1 MTIEAIDVFHV
12 EIPYKA
18 PFETSF
24 GREDT
29 KACLLV
35 RIQVDGLEGWGEAPV
50 MRAPL
55 YNEETI
61 DTAWSVLE
69 HFLVPPLMGRP
80 VPAPRVFAQQVAPIR
95 RNHMAKAG
103 VEAALWDLEAQK
115 QGKSLAQVLGG
126 ARKQIDVGVSIGIE
140 PTVDEVA
147 ARVEQYLAQG
157 YRRIKVKIKPG
168 FDLALVRR
176 LRERFGDI
184 LLQVDANSAYSLA
197 DAPTFKAFDDYN
209 LLLIEQ
215 PLEEDDIVDH
225 AKLQAQL
232 RTPICLDESIVH
244 ERAARAALELK
255 ACRVINIK
263 QARVGG
269 LAAAIAI
276 HDVCQTHGV
285 PVWCGGMLETGI
297 GRAANI
303 ALCALPNFS
312 LPADLSASDRYFHE
326 DLIDPPVRLNP
337 NGTITVPTTPGLG
350 VHIVPERIERYTVR
364 KARFA
369 AQRTGAGR
377 LPSDPAE

>member
-1 MTIEAIDVFHV
+1 MKIDAIDVFHI
-12 EIPYKA
+12 EMPYKA

-29 KACLLV
+29 KACLLLRV
-35 RIQVDGLEGWGEAPV
+35 QADGAEGWGEAPV

-55 YNEETI
+55 YNEETV

-69 HFLVPPLMGRP
+69 HFLIPPLLGRP
-80 VPAPRVFAQQVAPIR
+80 MPTPHAFAQQVAPIR

-103 VEAALWDLEAQK
+103 LEAALWDLEAQR
-115 QGKSLAQVLGG
+115 QRKSLAEVLGG
-126 ARKQIDVGVSIGIE
+126 TRKQISVGVSVGLE
-140 PTVDEVA
+140 PTIDQVV
-147 ARVEQYLAQG
+147 ARVERFLADG
-157 YRRIKVKIKPG
+157 YRRVKIKIKPG
-168 FDLALVRR
+168 MDVDLARAVRR
-176 LRERFGDI
+176 RFGDI
-184 LLQVDANSAYSLA
+184 LLQVDANSAYSLS
-197 DAPTFKAFDDYN
+197 DAPTFQAMEDLN

-232 RTPICLDESIVH
+232 RTPVCLDESIVH

-269 LAAAIAI
+269 LGAARAI
-276 HDVCQTHGV
+276 HDVCGEHGV

-303 ALCALPNFS
+303 ALCALPNFT

-326 DLIDPPVRLNP
+326 DVIDPPVRLNP
-337 NGTITVPTTPGLG
+337 DGTITVPTEPGLG
-350 VHIVPERIERYTVR
+350 VRIVPERIERHTVR
-364 KARFA
+364 KARF
-369 AQRTGAGR
+369 T
-377 LPSDPAE
+377 P